1 MRDFE
6 ESMDIGRD
14 AEKRFAATLTNPV
27 FATKEEDINDHWD
40 VMDSM
45 GYRYDV
51 KAMKKYRRS
60 DNEETDRIHWVELRN
75 VNGKMGWL
83 YGKAYYIA
91 FETRSWWIVVKREDL
106 VKFIEGA
113 IWGQEAKIERP
124 KPYELYQ
131 RPDRQDLMTVIP
143 TVDLLAIAERVD
155 SKD

>member
-1 MRDFE
+1 MNFK
-6 ESMDIGRD
+6 ESMEIGRD
-14 AEKRFAATLTNPV
+14 AEQRFAATLTNPV

-51 KAMKKYRRS
+51 KAMKKY
-60 DNEETDRIHWVELRN
+60 
-75 VNGKMGWL
+75 
-83 YGKAYYIA
+83 
-91 FETRSWWIVVKREDL
+91 TRSWWIVVKREDL

-113 IWGQEAKIERP
+113 IWGNEAKIERP

-131 RPDRQDLMTVIP
+131 RPERQDLMTVIP

-155 SKD
+155 CKE

>member
-1 MRDFE
+1 MGRFE
-6 ESMDIGRD
+6 QSMEVGRN
-14 AEKRFAATLTNPV
+14 AEQRFAATLTNPV
-27 FATKEEDINDHWD
+27 FATKEEDMNDHWD

-51 KAMKKYRRS
+51 KAMKKYRRE
-60 DNEETDRIHWVELRN
+60 DGAATDRLHWVELRN
-75 VNGKMGWL
+75 VNGKLGWL

-91 FETRSWWIVVKREDL
+91 FETRAWWIVVKREDL

-113 IWGQEAKIERP
+113 IWGNEAKIERP

-131 RPDRQDLMTVIP
+131 RPERQDLMTVIP

-155 SKD
+155 CKE

>member
-1 MRDFE
+1 MNFE
-6 ESMDIGRD
+6 ESMEIGRS
-14 AEKRFAATLTNPV
+14 AEQRFAATLTNPV
-27 FATKEEDINDHWD
+27 FAAKDEDINDHWD

-51 KAMKKYRRS
+51 KAMKKYRREDDS
-60 DNEETDRIHWVELRN
+60 ATDRLHWVELRN
-75 VNGKMGWL
+75 VNGKLGWL

-131 RPDRQDLMTVIP
+131 RPERQDLMTVIP

-155 SKD
+155 SKE